1 MSDSRKTDEVYI
13 TSSCA
18 EMASLSGISYELGV
32 LRPIDELDFLQ
43 DDPRKLE
50 LFKIGGFKNYAHSD
64 LSMRELGYAAAVN
77 TLREA
82 GVDRR
87 EIGICLYVAESF
99 DRDEAANSL
108 EVNRLLLD
116 LDLGHTVPINVSIS
130 NCANIMSALRLATAL
145 IAVGDT
151 QHVLIVSVD
160 KASRRYGG
168 RRMFQDMSIKS
179 DISVSCMVS
188 GPGKGRYGIHYLK
201 LNNAAALIE
210 AELSDSAAYA
220 MEKFKGIRRA
230 GKEAR
235 NRMAVRPADFARVV
249 TNNYSYAVIKM
260 FVELCGFPKERGAFT
275 NVGRFAHAVA
285 GDVLINL
292 QDLETEGAFQPG
304 DLIFLMADSIS
315 AASVLCLQRNGNGHY
330 AGNVV
335 AGG

>member
-1 MSDSRKTDEVYI
+1 MNVSAKTNDLYK
-13 TSSCA
+13 TPNCD
-18 EMASLSGISYELGV
+18 EMASISAISYELGA

-50 LFKIGGFKNYAHSD
+50 LFKIGGFRNYAHSD

-77 TLREA
+77 TLRNA
-82 GVDRR
+82 GVDGR
-87 EIGICLYVAESF
+87 ELGVCLYVAESF
-99 DRDEAANSL
+99 DRDETANSL
-108 EVNRLLLD
+108 EVNRLLVD

-179 DISVSCMVS
+179 DISVSCLVS
-188 GPGKGRYGIHYLK
+188 GPGKGRFGIRYLK

-210 AELSDSAAYA
+210 AELLDSASYA

-235 NRMAVRPADFARVV
+235 NCLALRPTDFAKVV
-249 TNNYSYAVIKM
+249 TNNYSREVIKM
-260 FVELCGFPKERGAFT
+260 FVELCGFPRECGSFT

-292 QDLETEGAFQPG
+292 QDLEDEGAFQPG
-304 DLIFLMADSIS
+304 DLIFLMADSIT
-315 AASVLCLQRNGNGHY
+315 AASVLCLQRNGNGSH
-330 AGNVV
+330 ARNDVV
-335 AGG
+335 RG